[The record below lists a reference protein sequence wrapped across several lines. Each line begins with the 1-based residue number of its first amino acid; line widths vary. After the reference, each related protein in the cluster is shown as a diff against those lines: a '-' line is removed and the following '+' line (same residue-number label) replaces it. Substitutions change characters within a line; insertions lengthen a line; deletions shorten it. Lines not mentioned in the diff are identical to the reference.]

1 MYYKVVFETNGVLES
16 YARVVRGNHFCVK
29 YEVGKWITPTVKN
42 TKLYVFDSITN
53 ATNWITMD
61 SGYDKHIRLFE
72 CKVKNPVKNF
82 QIAYVHNIEDFWDRY
97 FNFRQKRKKIEIR
110 SHKIIP
116 GTTGCS
122 AVKLTKEIP
131 GQWLW

>member
-16 YARVVRGNHFCVK
+16 YARVVRSSEFCVR
-29 YEVGKWITPTVKN
+29 YEVGQWITPTVKN
-42 TKLYVFDSITN
+42 TKLYVFDSIAN
-53 ATNWITMD
+53 AMNWINID
-61 SGYDKHIRLFE
+61 SARDEQVRLFE
-72 CKVKNPVKNF
+72 CQVKNPVKNF
-82 QIAYVHNIEDFWDRY
+82 QIAYVHNIQTFWDRY

-131 GQWLW
+131 IQWSY